1 MKIKSN
7 LFEFEG
13 SPIELLILN
22 YWINNYKCRVVV
34 NTTNSNRLY

>member
-22 YWINNYKCRVVV
+22 YWINNYKWRVVQQIV
-34 NTTNSNRLY
+34 IDYTK

>member
-13 SPIELLILN
+13 SPIEIVNLN
-22 YWINNYKCRVVV
+22 YWINNYKCRVVQQIV
-34 NTTNSNRLY
+34 IDYTK

>member
-13 SPIELLILN
+13 KYYRIVNLN
-22 YWINNYKCRVVV
+22 YWINNYKCRVVQQIV
-34 NTTNSNRLY
+34 INYTK

>member
-13 SPIELLILN
+13 SPIELLIL
-22 YWINNYKCRVVV
+22 IIGLNNYKCRVVQQIV
-34 NTTNSNRLY
+34 IDYTK

>member
-13 SPIELLILN
+13 RPIELLILIIELII
-22 YWINNYKCRVVV
+22 INAVLYKQIVIDY
-34 NTTNSNRLY
+34 TK

>member
-22 YWINNYKCRVVV
+22 YWINNYKCRVVQQIV
-34 NTTNSNRLY
+34 IDYTK